1 MNIVAK
7 DRFTYQHLHVT
18 WPYGKLR
25 LSHVHMSH
33 ELGEHARL
41 MITGSLEADQ
51 ADTIITKASSD
62 DEVELWYLDA
72 KDQKHPL
79 FMGQLYCVDVEHRH
93 QEVVVNLNVISHSF
107 KLDTQLK
114 NRSFQHINQKYVDI
128 VDAVL
133 ADYKGSDK
141 IDEAFEKKATG
152 QFIMQYQETDWTFLK
167 RLASHVGALLVP
179 NIVSHHAQIWIGIPQ
194 GRQHI
199 HLKEVPF
206 TLQRKIAPYLD
217 QEANGWKSAT
227 IGDYTRYTF
236 EWDQMLQ
243 LGDEVERNHETYVI
257 TKREGQLIRGLMTW
271 SYECAL
277 SQGLKVPK
285 IYNRTIIGA
294 SIEGKILEV
303 SRNQAR
309 LHLDMDDQQNPKDAQ
324 WFPYSAEGNQVWYLM
339 PEKGAQVKLYFP
351 SADEDDA
358 MVIQSVRTKPSTVAA
373 PPSHAAQGAVVESP
387 AERHQRKTTDPGVK
401 SFANPQGKEIS
412 LGNSELSMSAQEGS
426 LYISMNTHHGVSLSS
441 TQHVQIQATGSLSLS
456 AGSILLKGTNGLHLN
471 TTTDT
476 LDLEQEVNSVSSEI
490 QLIASLHQY
499 YPEPLLSDFEKQV
512 AEKGI
517 QSVMGARVKENV
529 GSTLKGELD
538 AGLDFLSGVWNSA
551 VDIVDIGV
559 MVATPFVMPGNVT
572 GKGFLDRNE
581 TLEGIKHAGGYIA
594 ETVTF
599 QKSGNELLND
609 GKKAWD
615 GFTEPLVKKWNNF
628 IPNPLTDTKQ
638 ESYDAGYDSI
648 KAVER
653 GVDVFTI
660 VKGGAKLTKNLGKL
674 GKEEA
679 SLSKGLKEAEE
690 KKAGKGGTP
699 GLFGDSAK
707 ADSAL
712 AKVGDGKFKTNALRF
727 PTNFESLGNYLQ
739 SVARKMNI
747 SITKRLPIFE
757 TAGGHYRF
765 HDPGPDVPHSKA
777 GAKITPERQKQID
790 ALESGEYTG
799 KSTKTLEKHDYIPD
813 DVKDVVK
820 QVKTKGTLREGID
833 SNGKVVKR
841 WVVPNGFESVEDL
854 LKKARDGKVDVTKWG
869 YTNVQKLEESVN
881 NLQSNYLN
889 NPKYKRPNV
898 LNSGNAG
905 AIFKGV
911 EFDPLGFPIFDKKYI
926 KFEISLLESHTS
938 KQLLN
943 MSRPNHLQASTK
955 LYCEKLKL
963 EAKAANLDLNTYL
976 EDVLKYDKKQI
987 RAIIKGDDKIP
998 GFTWHHHQETGRMQL
1013 VDENVHGKVNHTGG
1027 NKIWGNGD

>member
-25 LSHVHMSH
+25 LRNVHMNH

-41 MITGSLEADQ
+41 KITGVLEGNQ

-62 DEVELWYLDA
+62 DEVELWYSDA

-79 FMGQLYCVDVEHRH
+79 FIGQLYCVDVEHTH
-93 QEVVVNLNVISHSF
+93 QEVLVTLDIISHSF

-114 NRSFQHINQKYVDI
+114 NRSFQHINQKYVGI

-194 GRQHI
+194 ARQHI

-206 TLQRKIAPYLD
+206 SLQRKIAPYLD
-217 QEANGWKSAT
+217 QDANGWRSAN

-277 SQGLKVPK
+277 TGGLKVPK

-294 SIEGKILEV
+294 AIEGKILEV
-303 SRNQAR
+303 SRNQVR

-324 WFPYSAEGNQVWYLM
+324 WFPYSAEGNQVWYLI

-358 MVIQSVRTKPSTVAA
+358 MVIQSVRTKPSSVAVSS
-373 PPSHAAQGAVVESP
+373 SHAAQGAVIESP
-387 AERHQRKTTDPGVK
+387 TERHQRKTADPGVK

-412 LGNSELSMSAQEGS
+412 LGTSELSMSAQEGS
-426 LYISMNTHHGVSLSS
+426 LYISMNTHNGVSLNS
-441 TQHVQIQATGSLSLS
+441 TQRVQIQAAGSLSLS
-456 AGSILLKGTNGLHLN
+456 AGSILLQGTNGLHLN

-490 QLIASLHQY
+490 QLKASLHQY
-499 YPEPLLSDFEKQV
+499 YPDPILSDFEKQV

-517 QSVMGARVKENV
+517 QGVMGARAKENV
-529 GSTLKGELD
+529 GATLKGEWD
-538 AGLDFLSGVWNSA
+538 AGLDFLKGMWDSF
-551 VDIVDIGV
+551 VDIADI
-559 MVATPFVMPGNVT
+559 VATPPILRFTLPEGT
-572 GKGFLDRNE
+572 LRRNE
-581 TLEGIKHAGGYIA
+581 TLEGLKRAGEYAVEATFYKSPA
-594 ETVTF
+594 ER
-599 QKSGNELLND
+599 
-609 GKKAWD
+609 WD
-615 GFTEPLVKKWNNF
+615 DLKTGAYSVVEPFVKKWDNF
-628 IPNPLTDTKQ
+628 IPNPLTDSKQ
-638 ESYDAGYDSI
+638 ESYDAGYDSV

-653 GVDVFTI
+653 AVDLYTLI
-660 VKGGAKLTKNLGKL
+660 KGGAKLTKSLGTFS
-674 GKEEA
+674 KEEA
-679 SLSKGLKEAEE
+679 SIYKGLKGMEE
-690 KKAGKGGTP
+690 KNGGKGGMP
-699 GLFGDSAK
+699 GLFGDTAK
-707 ADSAL
+707 AESAL
-712 AKVGDGKFKTNALRF
+712 AKAGDGKFKTNAIRF
-727 PTNFESLGNYLQ
+727 PTNFESLGSYLQ
-739 SVARKMNI
+739 SVSKKMNI
-747 SITKRLPIFE
+747 RLTKRSPIFA

-765 HDPGPDVPHSKA
+765 HDPGPDIPHSKGS
-777 GAKITPERQKQID
+777 GAKISPERQKQID

-799 KSTKTLEKHDYIPD
+799 KSSKRLGEKRLPNEVINRLYEKTQNIRNDLNEEIEIIRNSNEYKSLSKTQRDKLDRKLRKLSSGNVAVADTSIPGIK
-813 DVKDVVK
+813 KDF
-820 QVKTKGTLREGID
+820 QAHSQIH
-833 SNGKVVKR
+833 SS
-841 WVVPNGFESVEDL
+841 ESVGSNIGDFSYTKAEKTFETYVDDEFPRLNDTEAKILEDIASQI
-854 LKKARDGKVDVTKWG
+854 KD
-869 YTNVQKLEESVN
+869 
-881 NLQSNYLN
+881 
-889 NPKYKRPNV
+889 PNV
-898 LNSGNAG
+898 KGQVDLFTELDACQSCTNLIMEFRRKFPNIQLN
-905 AIFKGV
+905 V
-911 EFDPLGFPIFDKKYI
+911 Y
-926 KFEISLLESHTS
+926 S
-938 KQLLN
+938 KN
-943 MSRPNHLQASTK
+943 MK
-955 LYCEKLKL
+955 
-963 EAKAANLDLNTYL
+963 
-976 EDVLKYDKKQI
+976 
-987 RAIIKGDDKIP
+987 
-998 GFTWHHHQETGRMQL
+998 
-1013 VDENVHGKVNHTGG
+1013 
-1027 NKIWGNGD
+1027 

>member
-25 LSHVHMSH
+25 LRNVHMSH

-41 MITGSLEADQ
+41 RITGVLEGNQ

-62 DEVELWYLDA
+62 DEVELWYSDA
-72 KDQKHPL
+72 KDQKRSL
-79 FMGQLYCVDVEHRH
+79 FMGQLYCVDVEHTH
-93 QEVVVNLNVISHSF
+93 QEIVVTLDVISHSF

-114 NRSFQHINQKYVDI
+114 NRSFQHINQKYVEI

-133 ADYKGSDK
+133 TDYGGSDK

-199 HLKEVPF
+199 QLKEVPF

-217 QEANGWKSAT
+217 QDANGWKSAT

-257 TKREGQLIRGLMTW
+257 TKREGQLIGGLMTW
-271 SYECAL
+271 SYECAFP
-277 SQGLKVPK
+277 QGLKVPK

-303 SRNQAR
+303 SRNQVR

-358 MVIQSVRTKPSTVAA
+358 MVIQSVRTKPSSVAV
-373 PPSHAAQGAVVESP
+373 PPSHASQGAVVESP
-387 AERHQRKTTDPGVK
+387 AERHQRKTADPGVK

-426 LYISMNTHHGVSLSS
+426 LYISMNTQHGVSLNS
-441 TQHVQIQATGSLSLS
+441 TQRIQIQATGSLSLS
-456 AGSILLKGTNGLHLN
+456 AGSIQLRGTNGLHLN

-476 LDLEQEVNSVSSEI
+476 LDLEQEVNSVSAEI
-490 QLIASLHQY
+490 QLKASLHQY
-499 YPEPLLSDFEKQV
+499 YPDPILSDFEKQV

-517 QSVMGARVKENV
+517 QSVMGARAKENV
-529 GSTLKGELD
+529 GATLKGELD
-538 AGLDFLSGVWNSA
+538 AGLDFVKGMWDSF
-551 VDIVDIGV
+551 VDVADI
-559 MVATPFVMPGNVT
+559 VATPPILRFTLPEGT
-572 GKGFLDRNE
+572 LRRNE
-581 TLEGIKHAGGYIA
+581 TLEGLKHAGEYAVEATFHKSPA
-594 ETVTF
+594 ER
-599 QKSGNELLND
+599 
-609 GKKAWD
+609 WD
-615 GFTEPLVKKWNNF
+615 DLKTGAYSVVEPFVKKWDNF
-628 IPNPLTDTKQ
+628 IPNPLTDSKQ
-638 ESYDAGYDSI
+638 ESYDAGYDSV

-653 GVDVFTI
+653 AVDLYTLI
-660 VKGGAKLTKNLGKL
+660 KGGAKLTKSLGTF

-679 SLSKGLKEAEE
+679 SLSKGLKGMEE
-690 KKAGKGGTP
+690 KTGGKGGMP
-699 GLFGDSAK
+699 GLFGDTAK
-707 ADSAL
+707 AESAL
-712 AKVGDGKFKTNALRF
+712 AKAGDGKFKTNAIRF
-727 PTNFESLGNYLQ
+727 PNNFESLGSYLQ

-747 SITKRLPIFE
+747 RITKRSPIFA
-757 TAGGHYRF
+757 TAGDHYRF
-765 HDPGPDVPHSKA
+765 HDSGHDIPHSKGS
-777 GAKITPERQKQID
+777 GAKISPERQKQID

-799 KSTKTLEKHDYIPD
+799 KSTKGTG
-813 DVKDVVK
+813 
-820 QVKTKGTLREGID
+820 KTKTD
-833 SNGKVVKR
+833 YDK
-841 WVVPNGFESVEDL
+841 
-854 LKKARDGKVDVTKWG
+854 LKKR
-869 YTNVQKLEESVN
+869 LSER
-881 NLQSNYLN
+881 
-889 NPKYKRPNV
+889 YK
-898 LNSGNAG
+898 
-905 AIFKGV
+905 
-911 EFDPLGFPIFDKKYI
+911 
-926 KFEISLLESHTS
+926 KF
-938 KQLLN
+938 
-943 MSRPNHLQASTK
+943 
-955 LYCEKLKL
+955 
-963 EAKAANLDLNTYL
+963 AN
-976 EDVLKYDKKQI
+976 DKKQN
-987 RAIIKGDDKIP
+987 IP
-998 GFTWHHHQETGRMQL
+998 QTSKDLLPNEL
-1013 VDENVHGKVNHTGG
+1013 NHGKYGKLPNVTGDNITG
-1027 NKIWGNGD
+1027 HHMPSNKYMQDEFGIKTKDSYAMFLEHPHPGQGGRHRRTFTYGLSKATRPEDLTLYKSLMPRDGLAFDINDLRRILKEDGLYNKETRKRIQEYIDYYKNYEHNGLNIFGKLK

>member
-1 MNIVAK
+1 MNIAAK

-41 MITGSLEADQ
+41 MITGSLESDQ

-62 DEVELWYLDA
+62 DKVELWYSDA

-79 FMGQLYCVDVEHRH
+79 FMGQLYCVDVQHMH
-93 QEVVVNLNVISHSF
+93 QEIVVNLDVISHSF

-114 NRSFQHINQKYVDI
+114 NRSFQHIHQKYVEI

-141 IDEAFEKKATG
+141 IDEAFEKKATN

-199 HLKEVPF
+199 QLKEVPF
-206 TLQRKIAPYLD
+206 TLQRKIAPFLD

-236 EWDQMLQ
+236 EWDQMLR

-277 SQGLKVPK
+277 SAGLKVPK

-294 SIEGKILEV
+294 AIEGKILDV
-303 SRNQAR
+303 SRNQVR
-309 LHLDMDDQQNPKDAQ
+309 LHLDMDNQQNPKDAQ

-358 MVIQSVRTKPSTVAA
+358 MVIQSVRTKPSSVAV

-387 AERHQRKTTDPGVK
+387 AERHQRKTADPGVK

-426 LYISMNTHHGVSLSS
+426 LYISMNTQHGVSLNS
-441 TQHVQIQATGSLSLS
+441 TQRIQIQATGSLSLS
-456 AGSILLKGTNGLHLN
+456 AGSIQLRGTNGLHLN

-476 LDLEQEVNSVSSEI
+476 LDLEQEVNSVSAEI
-490 QLIASLHQY
+490 QLKASLHQY
-499 YPEPLLSDFEKQV
+499 YPDPILSDFEKQV

-517 QSVMGARVKENV
+517 QGVMGARAKENV
-529 GSTLKGELD
+529 GATLKGEWD
-538 AGLDFLSGVWNSA
+538 AGLEFAKGMWNSF
-551 VDIVDIGV
+551 VDIADL
-559 MVATPFVMPGNVT
+559 VT
-572 GKGFLDRNE
+572 VPLAFRFILPEGILRRNE
-581 TLEGIKHAGGYIA
+581 TFEGIQHGIELGA
-594 ETVTF
+594 EKGIKYVEVVKNSSSVGQGF
-599 QKSGNELLND
+599 KD
-609 GKKAWD
+609 VGKEVKKDANFIWD
-615 GFTEPLVKKWNNF
+615 GITEPFVKKLDNF
-628 IPNPLTDTKQ
+628 FPNPYTDTKQ

-648 KAVER
+648 KAAER
-653 GVDVFTI
+653 AADIYTVL
-660 VKGGAKLTKNLGKL
+660 KGGAKLFKNLGNL
-674 GKEEA
+674 GKEEV
-679 SLSKGLKEAEE
+679 SLSKGAKETGE
-690 KKAGKGGTP
+690 KNTGKGGAA
-699 GLFGDSAK
+699 GLFGDTAK
-707 ADSAL
+707 TESAL
-712 AKVGDGKFKTNALRF
+712 AKAGDGKFKTNAIRL
-727 PTNFESLGNYLQ
+727 PTNFESLGSYLQ

-747 SITKRLPIFE
+747 RITRRSPILG
-757 TAGGHYRF
+757 TAGDHYRF
-765 HDPGPDVPHSKA
+765 HDPGPDVPHSKGS
-777 GAKITPERQKQID
+777 GAKISPERQKQID

-799 KSTKTLEKHDYIPD
+799 KSTKGTGKIKYDYTKITEVEERIRHESKEHGQFFDKDGNLIGDTVVGTEKAIDISDYRHAGKDAVFTHNHPSNGPFSLEDIMVAVDFDMLEMRAITPNGKSFNM
-813 DVKDVVK
+813 
-820 QVKTKGTLREGID
+820 TRGID
-833 SNGKVVKR
+833 G
-841 WVVPNGFESVEDL
+841 W
-854 LKKARDGKVDVTKWG
+854 KVDGQSVRMV
-869 YTNVQKLEESVN
+869 YRLVQEELRSDINFNKLYKEGRMDEAWDMFYDKVAE
-881 NLQSNYLN
+881 
-889 NPKYKRPNV
+889 KIGGEYKR
-898 LNSGNAG
+898 
-905 AIFKGV
+905 
-911 EFDPLGFPIFDKKYI
+911 
-926 KFEISLLESHTS
+926 
-938 KQLLN
+938 Q
-943 MSRPNHLQASTK
+943 
-955 LYCEKLKL
+955 
-963 EAKAANLDLNTYL
+963 
-976 EDVLKYDKKQI
+976 
-987 RAIIKGDDKIP
+987 
-998 GFTWHHHQETGRMQL
+998 
-1013 VDENVHGKVNHTGG
+1013 
-1027 NKIWGNGD
+1027 

>member
-25 LSHVHMSH
+25 LHNVHMSH

-41 MITGSLEADQ
+41 VITGSLEADQ

-62 DEVELWYLDA
+62 DEVELWYSDA

-79 FMGQLYCVDVEHRH
+79 FMGQLYCLDVEHRH
-93 QEVVVNLNVISHSF
+93 QEIVVTLDVISHSF

-114 NRSFQHINQKYVDI
+114 NRSFQHINQKYVEI

-152 QFIMQYQETDWTFLK
+152 QFMLQYQETDWTFLK

-179 NIVSHHAQIWIGIPQ
+179 NVVSHHAQIWIGIPQ
-194 GRQHI
+194 ARQHI

-206 TLQRKIAPYLD
+206 ALQRKIAPYLD
-217 QEANGWKSAT
+217 QEANGWRSAH
-227 IGDYTRYTF
+227 IADYTRYTF
-236 EWDQMLQ
+236 EWDRMLQ

-294 SIEGKILEV
+294 AIEGKILDV
-303 SRNQAR
+303 SRNQVR
-309 LHLDMDDQQNPKDAQ
+309 LHLDIDDQQNPKDAQ

-358 MVIQSVRTKPSTVAA
+358 MVIQSVRTKPSSVAV
-373 PPSHAAQGAVVESP
+373 PSSHAAQGAVVESP
-387 AERHQRKTTDPGVK
+387 AERHQRKTADPGVK

-426 LYISMNTHHGVSLSS
+426 LYISMNTHNGVSLNS
-441 TQHVQIQATGSLSLS
+441 TQRIQIQATGSLSLS
-456 AGSILLKGTNGLHLN
+456 AGSILLQGTNGLHLN

-490 QLIASLHQY
+490 QLKASLHQY
-499 YPEPLLSDFEKQV
+499 YPEPILSDFEKQV
-512 AEKGI
+512 AENGI
-517 QSVMGARVKENV
+517 QSVLGARVKENV
-529 GSTLKGELD
+529 GATLKGEWD
-538 AGLDFLSGVWNSA
+538 AGIEFLGGVWDSV
-551 VDIVDIGV
+551 VDIADMGTMV
-559 MVATPFVMPGNVT
+559 MTPFVMPGNYT
-572 GKGFLDRNE
+572 GKGFLERNE
-581 TLEGIKHAGGYIA
+581 TLEGIKGGAKFGWDYIA
-594 ETVTF
+594 DSFQGKKTKKDVVHDLETV
-599 QKSGNELLND
+599 
-609 GKKAWD
+609 WD
-615 GFTEPLVKKWNNF
+615 GIKSIPDPIERKLNNF
-628 IPNPLTDTKQ
+628 FPNPLTDTKQ

-653 GVDVFTI
+653 VADIYGF
-660 VKGGAKLTKNLGKL
+660 VKGGAKLVRKLGKL

-712 AKVGDGKFKTNALRF
+712 AKVGDGKFKTNAIRF
-727 PTNFESLGNYLQ
+727 PTNFESLGSYLQ
-739 SVARKMNI
+739 SVARKMNFR
-747 SITKRLPIFE
+747 ITKRLPIFE

-765 HDPGPDVPHSKA
+765 HDTSPDVPHSKGS
-777 GAKITPERQKQID
+777 GAKISPERQKQID

-799 KSTKTLEKHDYIPD
+799 KSTKGPEKEPNVSYGKVYPTRTIDLKTEGHIIDRVRDLRTRLSNRLKKDGNFAYSEVDIP
-813 DVKDVVK
+813 
-820 QVKTKGTLREGID
+820 GID
-833 SNGKVVKR
+833 KKEFYAHSGLNGDNKAKDYAD
-841 WVVPNGFESVEDL
+841 FS
-854 LKKARDGKVDVTKWG
+854 LKPTK
-869 YTNVQKLEESVN
+869 K
-881 NLQSNYLN
+881 
-889 NPKYKRPNV
+889 PKYEATKAPDKSGRVYKRDMDTEYKI
-898 LNSGNAG
+898 LNDLA
-905 AIFKGV
+905 ARL
-911 EFDPLGFPIFDKKYI
+911 D
-926 KFEISLLESHTS
+926 
-938 KQLLN
+938 
-943 MSRPNHLQASTK
+943 
-955 LYCEKLKL
+955 KLKDSSNVRGKIKMFT
-963 EAKAANLDLNTYL
+963 EKDTCGSCS
-976 EDVLKYDKKQI
+976 
-987 RAIIKGDDKIP
+987 RIINQFHKDYPGINIEIIHNNDDMIIP
-998 GFTWHHHQETGRMQL
+998 
-1013 VDENVHGKVNHTGG
+1013 
-1027 NKIWGNGD
+1027 

>member
-25 LSHVHMSH
+25 LRNVHMNH

-41 MITGSLEADQ
+41 KITGVLEGNQ

-62 DEVELWYLDA
+62 DEVELWYSDA

-79 FMGQLYCVDVEHRH
+79 FIGQLYCVDVEHTH
-93 QEVVVNLNVISHSF
+93 QEVLVTLDIISHSF

-114 NRSFQHINQKYVDI
+114 NRSFQHINQKYVGI

-194 GRQHI
+194 ARQHI

-206 TLQRKIAPYLD
+206 SLQRKIAPYLD
-217 QEANGWKSAT
+217 QEANGWRSAN

-277 SQGLKVPK
+277 SAGLKVPK

-294 SIEGKILEV
+294 AIEGKILEV
-303 SRNQAR
+303 SRNQVR
-309 LHLDMDDQQNPKDAQ
+309 LHLDIDGHQNPRDAQ

-358 MVIQSVRTKPSTVAA
+358 MVIQSVRTKPSSVAVSS
-373 PPSHAAQGAVVESP
+373 SHAAQGAVIESP
-387 AERHQRKTTDPGVK
+387 TERHQRKTADPGVK

-426 LYISMNTHHGVSLSS
+426 LYISMNTHNGVSLNS
-441 TQHVQIQATGSLSLS
+441 TQRVQIQAAGSLSLS
-456 AGSILLKGTNGLHLN
+456 AGSILLQGTNGLHLN

-490 QLIASLHQY
+490 QLKASLHQY
-499 YPEPLLSDFEKQV
+499 YPDPILSDFEKQV

-517 QSVMGARVKENV
+517 QGVMGARAKENV
-529 GSTLKGELD
+529 GATLKGEWD
-538 AGLDFLSGVWNSA
+538 AGLEFIGGVWDSV
-551 VDIVDIGV
+551 VDIVDMGTMV
-559 MVATPFVMPGNVT
+559 MTPLVMPGNYT
-572 GKGFLDRNE
+572 GKGFLERNE
-581 TLEGIKHAGGYIA
+581 TLEGIKNGAKFGWNYIA
-594 ETVTF
+594 DSFQGKKTKKDVVHDLETV
-599 QKSGNELLND
+599 
-609 GKKAWD
+609 WD
-615 GFTEPLVKKWNNF
+615 GIKSIPDPIERKLNNF
-628 IPNPLTDTKQ
+628 FPNPLTDTKQ

-653 GVDVFTI
+653 VADIYAF
-660 VKGGAKLTKNLGKL
+660 VKGGTKLVRKLGKL

-690 KKAGKGGTP
+690 KKAGKGGAP

-707 ADSAL
+707 TDSAL
-712 AKVGDGKFKTNALRF
+712 AKVGDGKFKTNAIRF
-727 PTNFESLGNYLQ
+727 PTNFESLGSYLQ
-739 SVARKMNI
+739 SVSRKMNI
-747 SITKRLPIFE
+747 RLTKRSPIFA

-765 HDPGPDVPHSKA
+765 HDPGPDIPHSKGS
-777 GAKITPERQKQID
+777 GAKISLERQKQID

-799 KSTKTLEKHDYIPD
+799 KSTKGTGNVPESIP
-813 DVKDVVK
+813 
-820 QVKTKGTLREGID
+820 T
-833 SNGKVVKR
+833 
-841 WVVPNGFESVEDL
+841 
-854 LKKARDGKVDVTKWG
+854 LKKIDW
-869 YTNVQKLEESVN
+869 NE
-881 NLQSNYLN
+881 
-889 NPKYKRPNV
+889 YKRVDDYKPT
-898 LNSGNAG
+898 
-905 AIFKGV
+905 FMD
-911 EFDPLGFPIFDKKYI
+911 EF
-926 KFEISLLESHTS
+926 
-938 KQLLN
+938 Q
-943 MSRPNHLQASTK
+943 
-955 LYCEKLKL
+955 EK
-963 EAKAANLDLNTYL
+963 EYKAATKDYDDIRSVGMTDIEQVAKNTGMTI
-976 EDVLKYDKKQI
+976 EEI
-987 RAIIKGDDKIP
+987 RAMKQHMFFDTHKIP
-998 GFTWHHHQETGRMQL
+998 LDNQSYRVGHFTPDLEVGFIWKEAQKGELDPKQKKWFQELAKHELTESEKMKQGYPYKNPGSYQKDSDDFGSDPPGAHDVASDQPSFEL
-1013 VDENVHGKVNHTGG
+1013 PGGYEYYAKKVLGQ
-1027 NKIWGNGD
+1027 

>member
-25 LSHVHMSH
+25 LHNVHMSH

-41 MITGSLEADQ
+41 VITGSLEADQ

-62 DEVELWYLDA
+62 DEVELWYSDA

-79 FMGQLYCVDVEHRH
+79 FMGQLYGVDVEHRH
-93 QEVVVNLNVISHSF
+93 QGIMVTLNVISHSF

-179 NIVSHHAQIWIGIPQ
+179 NIVSHHAQIWIGVPQ

-199 HLKEVPF
+199 QLKEVPF
-206 TLQRKIAPYLD
+206 ALQRKIAPFLD
-217 QEANGWKSAT
+217 QEANGWKSAS

-303 SRNQAR
+303 SRNQVR
-309 LHLDMDDQQNPKDAQ
+309 LHLDMDNQQNPKDAQ

-358 MVIQSVRTKPSTVAA
+358 MVIQSVRTKPSTVAV
-373 PPSHAAQGAVVESP
+373 PSSHAAQGAVVESP
-387 AERHQRKTTDPGVK
+387 AERHQRKTADPGVK

-426 LYISMNTHHGVSLSS
+426 LYISMNTHHGVSLNS
-441 TQHVQIQATGSLSLS
+441 TQRIQIQATGSLSLS
-456 AGSILLKGTNGLHLN
+456 AGSILLQGTNGLHLN

-490 QLIASLHQY
+490 QLKASLHQY
-499 YPEPLLSDFEKQV
+499 YPEPILSDFEKQV

-529 GSTLKGELD
+529 GSTLKGEWD
-538 AGLDFLSGVWNSA
+538 AGIEFLSGVWNSA
-551 VDIVDIGV
+551 VDIVDMGV

-581 TLEGIKHAGGYIA
+581 TLEGIEYGIKKGFEKGSRYVEIIKDSSG
-594 ETVTF
+594 VKQGF
-599 QKSGNELLND
+599 MNVGNEAKQD
-609 GKKAWD
+609 ATFVWD
-615 GFTEPLVKKWNNF
+615 SVTEPFAKKMNNF

-653 GVDVFTI
+653 GADIIGF
-660 VKGGAKLTKNLGKL
+660 VKGAAALAKKMGKL

-679 SLSKGLKEAEE
+679 SLSKGLKDVEE
-690 KKAGKGGTP
+690 KNGGKGGTP
-699 GLFGDSAK
+699 GLFGDTAK

-712 AKVGDGKFKTNALRF
+712 AKAGDGKFKTNAIRF

-747 SITKRLPIFE
+747 RITKRLPIFE

-765 HDPGPDVPHSKA
+765 HDPGPDVRHSKGS
-777 GAKITPERQKQID
+777 GAKISPERQKQID

-799 KSTKTLEKHDYIPD
+799 KSTKGTGEVPKFKLTEPSLPKGGKPKGNYGEGDSHGIKKQNETADVLADNGYDIEMLDEIDGGNGHGIAEGSNPDFLIEGNVFDCYAPKPDGKIQSIIKEIAGKTKKQSGRIVLNIDNFPNEKVTEIIETILRKANPNGDLKRLEELIL
-813 DVKDVVK
+813 VKD
-820 QVKTKGTLREGID
+820 
-833 SNGKVVKR
+833 GKITRV
-841 WVVPNGFESVEDL
+841 F
-854 LKKARDGKVDVTKWG
+854 
-869 YTNVQKLEESVN
+869 
-881 NLQSNYLN
+881 
-889 NPKYKRPNV
+889 
-898 LNSGNAG
+898 
-905 AIFKGV
+905 
-911 EFDPLGFPIFDKKYI
+911 
-926 KFEISLLESHTS
+926 
-938 KQLLN
+938 
-943 MSRPNHLQASTK
+943 
-955 LYCEKLKL
+955 
-963 EAKAANLDLNTYL
+963 
-976 EDVLKYDKKQI
+976 
-987 RAIIKGDDKIP
+987 
-998 GFTWHHHQETGRMQL
+998 
-1013 VDENVHGKVNHTGG
+1013 GG
-1027 NKIWGNGD
+1027 

>member
-25 LSHVHMSH
+25 LRNVHMSH

-41 MITGSLEADQ
+41 VITGSLEADQ
-51 ADTIITKASSD
+51 AHTIITKASSD
-62 DEVELWYLDA
+62 DKVELWYSDA

-93 QEVVVNLNVISHSF
+93 QEIVVTLDVISHSF

-114 NRSFQHINQKYVDI
+114 NRSFQHINQKYAEI

-141 IDEAFEKKATG
+141 IDEAFEKKETG
-152 QFIMQYQETDWTFLK
+152 QFIMQYQETDWIFLK

-194 GRQHI
+194 ARQHI

-217 QEANGWKSAT
+217 QEANGWRSAS

-257 TKREGQLIRGLMTW
+257 TKREGQLIRGLVTW

-277 SQGLKVPK
+277 LAGLKVPK

-294 SIEGKILEV
+294 AIEGKILEV
-303 SRNQAR
+303 SRNQVR
-309 LHLDMDDQQNPKDAQ
+309 LHLDIDDQQNPKDAQ

-358 MVIQSVRTKPSTVAA
+358 MVIQSVRTKPSSVAV
-373 PPSHAAQGAVVESP
+373 PSSHAAQGAVIESP
-387 AERHQRKTTDPGVK
+387 AVRHQRKTADPGVK

-426 LYISMNTHHGVSLSS
+426 LYISMNTHNGVSLNS
-441 TQHVQIQATGSLSLS
+441 TQRVQIQATGSLSLS
-456 AGSILLKGTNGLHLN
+456 AGSILLQGTNGLHLN

-490 QLIASLHQY
+490 QLKASLHQY
-499 YPEPLLSDFEKQV
+499 YPEPILSDFEKQV
-512 AEKGI
+512 AENGI
-517 QSVMGARVKENV
+517 QSVLGARVKENV
-529 GSTLKGELD
+529 GATLKGEWD
-538 AGLDFLSGVWNSA
+538 AGIEFLSGVWDSV
-551 VDIVDIGV
+551 VDIADMGTMV
-559 MVATPFVMPGNVT
+559 MTPFVMPGNYT
-572 GKGFLDRNE
+572 GKGFLERNE
-581 TLEGIKHAGGYIA
+581 TLEGIKGGAKFGWNYIA
-594 ETVTF
+594 DSFQGKKTKKDVVHDLETV
-599 QKSGNELLND
+599 
-609 GKKAWD
+609 WD
-615 GFTEPLVKKWNNF
+615 GIKSIPDPIERKLNNF
-628 IPNPLTDTKQ
+628 FPNPLTDTKQ

-653 GVDVFTI
+653 GADIYTI
-660 VKGGAKLTKNLGKL
+660 VKGGAKLIRNLGKL

-690 KKAGKGGTP
+690 KKASKGGTP

-712 AKVGDGKFKTNALRF
+712 AKVGDGKFKTNAIRF
-727 PTNFESLGNYLQ
+727 PTNFESLGSYLQ

-747 SITKRLPIFE
+747 RITKRLPIFE

-765 HDPGPDVPHSKA
+765 HDPGPDVPHSKGS
-777 GAKITPERQKQID
+777 GAKISPERQKQID

-799 KSTKTLEKHDYIPD
+799 KSTKGPEKEPNVSYGKVYPTRTIDLKTEGHIIDRVRDLRTRLSNRLKKDGNFAYSEVDIP
-813 DVKDVVK
+813 
-820 QVKTKGTLREGID
+820 GID
-833 SNGKVVKR
+833 KKEFYAHSGLNGDNKAKDYAD
-841 WVVPNGFESVEDL
+841 FS
-854 LKKARDGKVDVTKWG
+854 LKPTK
-869 YTNVQKLEESVN
+869 K
-881 NLQSNYLN
+881 
-889 NPKYKRPNV
+889 PKYEATKAPDKSGRVYKRDMDTEYKI
-898 LNSGNAG
+898 LNDLA
-905 AIFKGV
+905 ARL
-911 EFDPLGFPIFDKKYI
+911 D
-926 KFEISLLESHTS
+926 
-938 KQLLN
+938 
-943 MSRPNHLQASTK
+943 
-955 LYCEKLKL
+955 KLKDSSNVRGKIKMFT
-963 EAKAANLDLNTYL
+963 EKDTCGSCS
-976 EDVLKYDKKQI
+976 
-987 RAIIKGDDKIP
+987 RIINQFHKDYPGINIEIIHNNDDMIIP
-998 GFTWHHHQETGRMQL
+998 
-1013 VDENVHGKVNHTGG
+1013 
-1027 NKIWGNGD
+1027 

>member
-1 MNIVAK
+1 YA
-7 DRFTYQHLHVT
+7 
-18 WPYGKLR
+18 
-25 LSHVHMSH
+25 
-33 ELGEHARL
+33 E
-41 MITGSLEADQ
+41 
-51 ADTIITKASSD
+51 
-62 DEVELWYLDA
+62 
-72 KDQKHPL
+72 
-79 FMGQLYCVDVEHRH
+79 
-93 QEVVVNLNVISHSF
+93 
-107 KLDTQLK
+107 
-114 NRSFQHINQKYVDI
+114 I

-194 GRQHI
+194 ARQHI

-217 QEANGWKSAT
+217 QEANGWRSAS

-236 EWDQMLQ
+236 EWDRMLQ

-294 SIEGKILEV
+294 AIEGKILDV
-303 SRNQAR
+303 SRNQVR
-309 LHLDMDDQQNPKDAQ
+309 LHLDIDDQQNPKDAQ

-358 MVIQSVRTKPSTVAA
+358 MVIQSVRTKPSSVAV
-373 PPSHAAQGAVVESP
+373 PSSHTAQGAVIESP
-387 AERHQRKTTDPGVK
+387 AVRHQRKTADPGVK

-426 LYISMNTHHGVSLSS
+426 LYISMNTHNGVSLNS
-441 TQHVQIQATGSLSLS
+441 TQRIQIQATGSLSLS
-456 AGSILLKGTNGLHLN
+456 AGSILLQGTNGLHLN

-490 QLIASLHQY
+490 QLKASLHQY
-499 YPEPLLSDFEKQV
+499 YPEPILSDFEKQV

-517 QSVMGARVKENV
+517 QSVLGARVKENV
-529 GSTLKGELD
+529 GATLKGEWD
-538 AGLDFLSGVWNSA
+538 AGIEFLGGVWDSV
-551 VDIVDIGV
+551 VDIADMGTMV
-559 MVATPFVMPGNVT
+559 MTPFVMPGNYT
-572 GKGFLDRNE
+572 GKGFLERNE
-581 TLEGIKHAGGYIA
+581 TLEGIKGGAKFGWDYISDSFQGKKTKKDVVNDL
-594 ETVTF
+594 ETV
-599 QKSGNELLND
+599 
-609 GKKAWD
+609 WD
-615 GFTEPLVKKWNNF
+615 GIKSIPDPIERKLNNF
-628 IPNPLTDTKQ
+628 FPNPLTDTKQ

-653 GVDVFTI
+653 VADIYGF
-660 VKGGAKLTKNLGKL
+660 VKGGAKLVRKLGKL

-690 KKAGKGGTP
+690 KKASKGGTP

-712 AKVGDGKFKTNALRF
+712 AKVGDGKFKTNAIRF
-727 PTNFESLGNYLQ
+727 PTNFESLGSYLQ

-747 SITKRLPIFE
+747 RITRRSPIFE

-765 HDPGPDVPHSKA
+765 HDPGPDVPHSKGS
-777 GAKITPERQKQID
+777 GAKISPERQKQID

-799 KSTKTLEKHDYIPD
+799 GKSTKGPGNGNGILETNKKFPTRTINLQNEAQIIDRVAELKGRLSNSALNKSGSNFGYMEVDIPNIKSEFYAHSQVNGPAPPHQPNMNYD
-813 DVKDVVK
+813 GFSFQPKKDTIRYPAK
-820 QVKTKGTLREGID
+820 DAPNSKGEMIPREGDTEYKIIND
-833 SNGKVVKR
+833 LANKLGPANSN
-841 WVVPNGFESVEDL
+841 
-854 LKKARDGKVDVTKWG
+854 
-869 YTNVQKLEESVN
+869 
-881 NLQSNYLN
+881 
-889 NPKYKRPNV
+889 
-898 LNSGNAG
+898 
-905 AIFKGV
+905 
-911 EFDPLGFPIFDKKYI
+911 
-926 KFEISLLESHTS
+926 
-938 KQLLN
+938 
-943 MSRPNHLQASTK
+943 
-955 LYCEKLKL
+955 
-963 EAKAANLDLNTYL
+963 
-976 EDVLKYDKKQI
+976 
-987 RAIIKGDDKIP
+987 IKGKIKLFTENDTCISCNDIIYSFSKDYPGITVEIVHNNGVKIP
-998 GFTWHHHQETGRMQL
+998 
-1013 VDENVHGKVNHTGG
+1013 
-1027 NKIWGNGD
+1027 KI

>member
-1 MNIVAK
+1 
-7 DRFTYQHLHVT
+7 
-18 WPYGKLR
+18 
-25 LSHVHMSH
+25 
-33 ELGEHARL
+33 

-62 DEVELWYLDA
+62 DEVELWYSDA

-93 QEVVVNLNVISHSF
+93 QEIMVTLNVISHSF

-179 NIVSHHAQIWIGIPQ
+179 NIVSHHAQIWIGVPQ

-199 HLKEVPF
+199 QLKEVPF
-206 TLQRKIAPYLD
+206 ALQRKIAPFLD
-217 QEANGWKSAT
+217 QEANGWKSAS
-227 IGDYTRYTF
+227 IGDYTQYTF

-303 SRNQAR
+303 SRNQVR
-309 LHLDMDDQQNPKDAQ
+309 LHLDMDNQQNPKDAQ

-358 MVIQSVRTKPSTVAA
+358 MVIQSVRTKPSTVAV
-373 PPSHAAQGAVVESP
+373 PSSHAAQGAVVESP
-387 AERHQRKTTDPGVK
+387 AERHSRKTADPGVK

-426 LYISMNTHHGVSLSS
+426 LYISMNAHHGVSLNS
-441 TQHVQIQATGSLSLS
+441 TQHVQIQATGNLSLS
-456 AGSILLKGTNGLHLN
+456 AGSILLKGANGLHLN

-476 LDLEQEVNSVSSEI
+476 LDMEQEVNSVSSEI
-490 QLIASLHQY
+490 QLKTSLHQY

-512 AEKGI
+512 NSIGLEKVIHQRKLLNEDKRAE
-517 QSVMGARVKENV
+517 GALNVFTNAAKELWGAIVDV
-529 GSTLKGELD
+529 GDILLTDSQDKKSRELYKALNGGKEVAPILERNSTL
-538 AGLDFLSGVWNSA
+538 AGIERTVKY
-551 VDIVDIGV
+551 VDDL
-559 MVATPFVMPGNVT
+559 FT
-572 GKGFLDRNE
+572 G
-581 TLEGIKHAGGYIA
+581 
-594 ETVTF
+594 
-599 QKSGNELLND
+599 QKSVSDEFHKAIEGFKEDGKSFIERSLKANNYSNPLTRTPEESYEIGQIKGGEELLKMD
-609 GKKAWD
+609 IAS
-615 GFTEPLVKKWNNF
+615 NF
-628 IPNPLTDTKQ
+628 IPGLGAARNSKKALSLSRKLDLPDPKIHVSEKHVPSSTILRGSEKL
-638 ESYDAGYDSI
+638 DAQ
-648 KAVER
+648 V
-653 GVDVFTI
+653 
-660 VKGGAKLTKNLGKL
+660 AKL
-674 GKEEA
+674 
-679 SLSKGLKEAEE
+679 
-690 KKAGKGGTP
+690 
-699 GLFGDSAK
+699 
-707 ADSAL
+707 
-712 AKVGDGKFKTNALRF
+712 GDGKFKTNAIRF

-765 HDPGPDVPHSKA
+765 HDLGPDAPRSKA
-777 GAKITPERQKQID
+777 GGKVSLERQKQID

-799 KSTKTLEKHDYIPD
+799 KSTKGKGNVPESIP
-813 DVKDVVK
+813 
-820 QVKTKGTLREGID
+820 T
-833 SNGKVVKR
+833 
-841 WVVPNGFESVEDL
+841 
-854 LKKARDGKVDVTKWG
+854 KVDW
-869 YTNVQKLEESVN
+869 NE
-881 NLQSNYLN
+881 
-889 NPKYKRPNV
+889 YKRVDDYKPT
-898 LNSGNAG
+898 
-905 AIFKGV
+905 FMD
-911 EFDPLGFPIFDKKYI
+911 EF
-926 KFEISLLESHTS
+926 
-938 KQLLN
+938 Q
-943 MSRPNHLQASTK
+943 
-955 LYCEKLKL
+955 EK
-963 EAKAANLDLNTYL
+963 EYKAASKDYDDIRSVGMTDIEQVAKNTGMTI
-976 EDVLKYDKKQI
+976 EEIMAMKQHMFF
-987 RAIIKGDDKIP
+987 DTHKIP
-998 GFTWHHHQETGRMQL
+998 LDNQSYRVGHFTPDLEVGFIWKEAQKGELDPKQKKWFQELAKHELTESEKMKQGYPYKNPGSYRKDSDDFGSDPPGAHDVASDQPSFEL
-1013 VDENVHGKVNHTGG
+1013 PGAYDYYSKKVLGQ
-1027 NKIWGNGD
+1027 